1 MGNVNK
7 IKVSGKEKVD
17 RTKSLRQNRLRQ
29 SQAPYKCKEM
39 GKDRNP
45 IVATSRRSLGER

>member
-1 MGNVNK
+1 MNNM
-7 IKVSGKEKVD
+7 KVSGKEKVD
-17 RTKSLRQNRLRQ
+17 RTKSLRRNQPRQ
-29 SQAPYKCKEM
+29 SQAPCECKER